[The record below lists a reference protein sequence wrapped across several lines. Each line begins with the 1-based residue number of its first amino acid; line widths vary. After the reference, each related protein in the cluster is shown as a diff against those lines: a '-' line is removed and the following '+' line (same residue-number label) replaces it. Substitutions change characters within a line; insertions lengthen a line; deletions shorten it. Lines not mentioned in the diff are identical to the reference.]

1 MKQVSTGYNDEPE
14 MNHKPGID
22 WKDLWDKVVFY
33 GCILGLIFVMFV
45 SSYSEYRKQKR
56 LDALEQQVAV
66 LMEAHNK
73 TVHRCE

>member
-1 MKQVSTGYNDEPE
+1 MKQVYSDYNDVPE
-14 MNHKPGID
+14 MNYKPGID

-73 TVHRCE
+73 TVRRCK

>member
-1 MKQVSTGYNDEPE
+1 MKQVYPDYNDGPE

-73 TVHRCE
+73 TVQRCK